1 MAVYLP
7 DLNPTESLL
16 DYLERKLERL
26 PTATLSQLWDTLNDL
41 WENIQLEI
49 IQNLV
54 SSVPQ
59 RFKAVIK
66 ARGGYTKY

>member
-7 DLNPTESLL
+7 DLNPIESLL

-41 WENIQLEI
+41 GRIYNK
-49 IQNLV
+49 
-54 SSVPQ
+54 
-59 RFKAVIK
+59 R
-66 ARGGYTKY
+66 